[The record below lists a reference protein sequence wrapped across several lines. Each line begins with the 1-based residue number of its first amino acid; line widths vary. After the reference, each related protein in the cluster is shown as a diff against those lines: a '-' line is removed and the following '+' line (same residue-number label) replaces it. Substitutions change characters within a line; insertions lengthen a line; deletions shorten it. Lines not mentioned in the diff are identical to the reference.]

1 MPASCYVYDSNV
13 QRTLTKT
20 RESTELRGA
29 HFSAHN
35 MVRPVGKVEIFLEQR
50 KVLITQQNLRKF
62 EFLKVPSR
70 KIQIDKVTRMQPL
83 SVLKIFLL

>member
-35 MVRPVGKVEIFLEQR
+35 MVRPMGKVEIFLEQR
-50 KVLITQQNLRKF
+50 KVAFLSPNKICENLNF
-62 EFLKVPSR
+62 STVHL
-70 KIQIDKVTRMQPL
+70 
-83 SVLKIFLL
+83 